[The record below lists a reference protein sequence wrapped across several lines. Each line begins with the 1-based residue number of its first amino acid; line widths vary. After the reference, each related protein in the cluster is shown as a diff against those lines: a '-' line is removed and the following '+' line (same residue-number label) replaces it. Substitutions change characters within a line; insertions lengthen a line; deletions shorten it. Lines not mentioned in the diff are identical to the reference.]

1 MTNQT
6 RKDKEYVEVT
16 NIKEIGEGMRV
27 CLDFIDI
34 LSPSDGVYV
43 GNTGHGYIKV
53 LAENRESEGYPSR
66 PFRINCGSFH
76 QYLYQEAK
84 TYYLHELTPGEK
96 LSLTDEKEE
105 REISLGRV
113 KIEKRPFVRVEC
125 KSGDRYVS
133 ATLQKSSSVYLM
145 EESEGEIPLIQLKV
159 GQKVL
164 GILDKPGR
172 HLGQQVDEVIV
183 EK

>member
-1 MTNQT
+1 MSSETG
-6 RKDKEYVEVT
+6 RGYVEVT
-16 NIKEIGEGMRV
+16 KIEEIGEGMRV

-34 LSPSDGVYV
+34 LHPSDGLYL
-43 GNTGHGYIKV
+43 GNTGHGYLKV
-53 LAENRESEGYPSR
+53 LAENRESKDYPAR
-66 PFRINCGSFH
+66 PFRINCGAFH
-76 QYLYQEAK
+76 QYLHQSEK

-96 LSLTDEKEE
+96 LVLSGKEVE
-105 REISLGRV
+105 REIAIGRV

-125 KSGDRYVS
+125 RNGDGTIS

-145 EESEGEIPLIQLKV
+145 EESEGELSILDLKE

-164 GILDKPGR
+164 GLMDKPGR
-172 HLGQQVDEVIV
+172 HLGQQIDEEIV